1 MSPNFYEF
9 SISMKKFVISL
20 SSATERRSHI
30 SSQFEGQGIAFNFF
44 DAVTP
49 DIAAR
54 DAQAMKLSIHES
66 YIAKGELACFMSHV
80 HLWQKIVDENI
91 SHMAIFED
99 DIHLGEKADL
109 FLNHSDWI
117 ENDWHLVKL
126 EAFTPKVILGSKC
139 KDFPDVGRA
148 IYKLPGKNLGTAGYI
163 LSLQGAKFLLNE
175 IKKIDYIIP
184 LDNFMF
190 EYIVKNHGFEMYQMQ
205 PALCI
210 QDTIL
215 HYRSSSVQLR
225 SQLTSERK
233 KRMRANKVGGLQKAL
248 VEIARIAA
256 QLKIIFFACRVTYK

>member
-1 MSPNFYEF
+1 
-9 SISMKKFVISL
+9 
-20 SSATERRSHI
+20 
-30 SSQFEGQGIAFNFF
+30 
-44 DAVTP
+44 
-49 DIAAR
+49 
-54 DAQAMKLSIHES
+54 
-66 YIAKGELACFMSHV
+66 
-80 HLWQKIVDENI
+80 
-91 SHMAIFED
+91 
-99 DIHLGEKADL
+99 
-109 FLNHSDWI
+109 
-117 ENDWHLVKL
+117 
-126 EAFTPKVILGSKC
+126 
-139 KDFPDVGRA
+139 
-148 IYKLPGKNLGTAGYI
+148 LGTAGYI

-190 EYIVKNHGFEMYQMQ
+190 EYVVKNHGFEMYQMQ